1 MVAYLESLI
10 AAMDNLKD
18 VNIKMNEIISISNGF
33 EDNNGWYKKIILKE
47 RSYFLIIKKLK
58 ENMFL
63 NFLISI
69 YIGKFMKQKII

>member
-1 MVAYLESLI
+1 VVAYLESLI